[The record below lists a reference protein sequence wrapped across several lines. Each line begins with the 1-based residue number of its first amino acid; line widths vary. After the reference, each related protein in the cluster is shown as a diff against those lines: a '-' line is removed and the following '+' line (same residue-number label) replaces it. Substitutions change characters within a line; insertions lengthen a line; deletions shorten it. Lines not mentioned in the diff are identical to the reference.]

1 MKGQEE
7 GDMSGNGNRGTKR
20 TCNGA
25 TDHVLVE
32 LDIACRDAN
41 GTKSNCALRERAGRS
56 GPRRVPRGRADG
68 EGRTANVMLS
78 DLRRQGLEVRG
89 GGVVS
94 GRAPVGAARVRRRA
108 GRGRGGNE

>member
-1 MKGQEE
+1 MN
-7 GDMSGNGNRGTKR
+7 GNENRGTKR

-25 TDHVLVE
+25 TDHVRVE

-41 GTKSNCALRERAGRS
+41 GTKSNCALRERAVRS
-56 GPRRVPRGRADG
+56 GPGRVPRDRADG
-68 EGRTANVMLS
+68 EGRTANIMQS

-89 GGVVS
+89 DGTVS
-94 GRAPVGAARVRRRA
+94 GRARVGAARVRRRA